1 MNNNISTELY
11 RAFYRVGLNLSFSK
25 AAKAVG
31 VSQSAISQ
39 SVKQLEKDLGLK
51 LFIRTTKS
59 VDFTPEGKELFDT
72 VAKAFSILDDGVG
85 QLMNRV
91 EHEMTG
97 LKLSASD
104 TLCRHYLLPFLKIW
118 QEKFP
123 QIGLQIYNRPS
134 PKCVESVRKNKS
146 HVAIVNIY
154 DELLSDCQMETT
166 ELMTLHDV
174 FVGGA
179 KYKKRRKYTIEEIMQ
194 ESMLLLETGSA
205 SRIFFDDLLQ
215 GYHKVPDF
223 ELGSLDVLIDLL
235 RINMGV
241 SLVPRE
247 FIEKDLAE
255 GSLVE
260 LKTDFEVP
268 ARKIGL
274 VRSRLQPLPESASEF
289 LNLIMENKK
298 K

>member
-1 MNNNISTELY
+1 MDNNISTELY
-11 RAFYRVGLNLSFSK
+11 RAFYRVGLYLSFSK
-25 AAKAVG
+25 AAKVAG

-39 SVKQLEKDLGLK
+39 SVKQLEKELDMQ
-51 LFIRTTKS
+51 LFVRTTKS
-59 VDFTPEGKELFDT
+59 VDFTPEGKVLFDT
-72 VAKAFSILDDGVG
+72 VAQAFSILDDGVI
-85 QLMNRV
+85 QLKHRV
-91 EHEMTG
+91 NHDRLG

-104 TLCRHYLLPFLKIW
+104 TLCRHYLLPFLQIW
-118 QEKFP
+118 QQRFP
-123 QIGLQIYNRPS
+123 HIGLQIYNRPS
-134 PKCVESVRKNKS
+134 PKCVESVRKGKS
-146 HVAIVNIY
+146 HIAVVNIY
-154 DELLSDCQMETT
+154 DELLDDCQMETI

-179 KYKKRRKYTIEEIMQ
+179 KYKKKRKFTIEELMK

-205 SRIFFDDLLQ
+205 SRIFFDNLLE

-247 FIEKDLAE
+247 FIQKDLDN

-260 LKTDFEVP
+260 IKTDLEVP
-268 ARKIGL
+268 VRHIGV
-274 VRSRLQPLPESASEF
+274 VRSRLEPLPESASEF
-289 LNLIMENKK
+289 TKLILAGNKK
-298 K
+298 